1 MRGGPKRFDE
11 PLAVEIEIRA
21 EKARALGRT
30 ARAFEQELARLRAF
44 ESQLSTLRPRER
56 MRLEA
61 EHRALRKS
69 AARRL
74 WFLVVHREALGLR
87 RHDDVYDAYGVPRS
101 LLPNP

>member
-1 MRGGPKRFDE
+1 LRGGRKRFDE

-30 ARAFEQELARLRAF
+30 ARAFGQELARLRAF
-44 ESQLSTLRPRER
+44 EGHLSTLPLRER
-56 MRLEA
+56 LKLAPEL
-61 EHRALRKS
+61 HALRKS

-87 RHDDVYDAYGVPRS
+87 RHDDVYEVYGVPPS
-101 LLPNP
+101 LVPNP